1 VVYAR
6 VTPSWEWGGGE
17 IFKINVN
24 IVIIMTKN
32 LLMYKKLFSKG
43 RVKYLKAG
51 ARLIFV
57 VDSQLKL
64 YLSMQPWSL
73 MSRIWLDPCPA
84 QSLHQPALFQTQKER
99 ERKIVERKSLISPRY

>member
-1 VVYAR
+1 
-6 VTPSWEWGGGE
+6 
-17 IFKINVN
+17 
-24 IVIIMTKN
+24 
-32 LLMYKKLFSKG
+32 MYKKLFSKG

-73 MSRIWLDPCPA
+73 MSGSGWIPVLRNP
-84 QSLHQPALFQTQKER
+84 STN
-99 ERKIVERKSLISPRY
+99 PRYSKTKKKENVRSSREKKYNFAEIFEYFRNALVEGVNMGFSFAKIAKI